1 MKNLSS
7 KVFVST
13 DTESYI
19 VPENILQAKVS
30 RVNKTEASLAVQW
43 LKLLASNAGGADLIP
58 GWETKIPHAYGA
70 KNVNKTNKIP
80 DPMELTF

>member
-19 VPENILQAKVS
+19 VPENILHAKVS
-30 RVNKTEASLAVQW
+30 RVNKTEASLSVQW
-43 LKLLASNAGGADLIP
+43 LRFHASHSGAMGSIP
-58 GWETKIPHAYGA
+58 GWGTKISDAVQT
-70 KNVNKTNKIP
+70 KKKKKKKKS
-80 DPMELTF
+80 L